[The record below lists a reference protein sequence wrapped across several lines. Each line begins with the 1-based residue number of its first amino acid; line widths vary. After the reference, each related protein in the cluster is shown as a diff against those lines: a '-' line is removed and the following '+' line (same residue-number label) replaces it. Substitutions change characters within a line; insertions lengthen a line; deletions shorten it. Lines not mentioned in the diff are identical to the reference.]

1 MSTGDLQPPARSLGR
16 LLNNTTSSTNALA
29 NEMLA
34 EYGLTLPQWV
44 LMSALWRRDG
54 LLVSELSTFS
64 GNLLPATSRIVARME
79 DAGLVERRPDA
90 QDRRAVRVYLTDKG
104 NALSHLG
111 EFYLQANARLLD
123 GFSEAEVETLFD
135 LLSRIQANATQ
146 SR

>member
-1 MSTGDLQPPARSLGR
+1 MSTGDLEPPARSLGR
-16 LLNNTTSSTNALA
+16 LLNNTTSMTNALA

-90 QDRRAVRVYLTDKG
+90 QDRRAVRVYLTNKG
-104 NALSHLG
+104 KALSHLG

-123 GFSEAEVETLFD
+123 GFSETEVETLFD